1 MRRAVE
7 FCGDG
12 DLKKRD
18 ESGRTSLIRAAENGQ
33 FEVVRAL
40 VNSGET
46 QTLVR
51 RGDDVLNDT
60 VTVDNLLALGVD
72 VDACNEMGDTALMG
86 AAYYGHVDIVRWLV
100 EEAGVQLAAIN
111 HDGDSALDLASRSD
125 IQAFLSCPPTVRHH
139 DIHRAAE
146 TGHLA
151 RLRECVASGVNVD
164 LRGVHGDTP
173 LMWAALKGNTACVR
187 WLIGDASSD
196 PNAVDEHGCT
206 ALMAAARQGN
216 FEVVRYMVAEAAV
229 DIGARDKFFNLTA
242 HDMAKRHGH
251 LGVAQLLDL
260 FGVMSEY
267 VSGDSAQSTA
277 RRLPLPGDTWDE
289 PPTLLQVAL
298 TFGTRLLTNIGYV
311 KFYVAQLAAQAVVS
325 YKKDRGDLPLDLQEE
340 CDKFDSPQIVHPPA
354 EEDDSKNTHFASL

>member
-40 VNSGET
+40 VNS
-46 QTLVR
+46 
-51 RGDDVLNDT
+51 
-60 VTVDNLLALGVD
+60 GVD

-289 PPTLLQVAL
+289 PPTLLQ
-298 TFGTRLLTNIGYV
+298 
-311 KFYVAQLAAQAVVS
+311 LAAQAVVS

-354 EEDDSKNTHFASL
+354 EGLDDWLARCSLEAEEFMSKRRTTARTHILQACSNPRFAHLLYE